1 MVRPDSCIIWHF
13 THLFPCCLFT
23 FSVRFGVCFCLGSKP
38 TNFDATYKCPWHMDQ
53 IAPRVCIHIN
63 HHPDRWTQQPF
74 QWIELPPFCPRHFL
88 SSAFLVFML
97 YKEERKNTGLHSITW
112 KRIIYNFRRKVGVL
126 LAEDCVRCIKFYSN
140 RNSFQFH
147 FVIRN
152 SVDASKLRHGSIESM
167 KKNKS
172 E

>member
-1 MVRPDSCIIWHF
+1 MCAKQRTIKFWIESWFVYVEKKQKSHHLTNGWARLWNDSCIIWHF
-13 THLFPCCLFT
+13 THLIPCCLFT
-23 FSVRFGVCFCLGSKP
+23 FSVRFAVCFCLGSKP

-97 YKEERKNTGLHSITW
+97 YKEERKNTGPHSNTW
-112 KRIIYNFRRKVGVL
+112 KRIIYNFRRKVTV
-126 LAEDCVRCIKFYSN
+126 F
-140 RNSFQFH
+140 
-147 FVIRN
+147 
-152 SVDASKLRHGSIESM
+152 
-167 KKNKS
+167 
-172 E
+172 